1 MHMHSSS
8 QAQAHPP
15 EPEPAPGPEPTP
27 AQVLLAVIAMACLVS
42 GFLGQ
47 QRMDRLAAA
56 LGFKATKEADTDK

>member
-1 MHMHSSS
+1 MGEQPRWARSLGVNSARSTTSSL
-8 QAQAHPP
+8 
-15 EPEPAPGPEPTP
+15 